1 MGIKLLNRY
10 LREKCTDKS
19 INKQHL
25 SHFAGKRI
33 VIDTSIYLYHF
44 LSECALME
52 NMYLFISI
60 LKNYEIEPIFI
71 FDGKTPQ
78 EKKVLVKERSQK
90 KKEAEEKYNELVRLK
105 KEGNMDE
112 LEDKAIQLEL
122 EALKRQFVRLRNE
135 DIVKVKELMDAYGV
149 IYYDAPYEADDLCV
163 YFVKSGMAYACISD
177 DMDMFLYGCPYVLRN
192 FSLLN
197 HSVLVYDTKS
207 ILDELNIP
215 FNHFRE
221 ILILSGTDYNIN
233 SETNL
238 IETLK
243 WYNQYTSYIKRNK
256 EQNKP
261 YYGFYLWLA
270 KNTKYITDLKQL
282 FKTYQVFNNEEIEHK
297 NTCFDKEPKKEDKQ
311 RIKEIMQQEG
321 FLFCND

>member
-10 LREKCTDKS
+10 LREKCTNKS

-44 LSECALME
+44 LSEFALME

-78 EKKVLVKERSQK
+78 EKKKLVKERSQK
-90 KKEAEEKYNELVRLK
+90 KKDAEEKYNELLRLK
-105 KEGNMDE
+105 KEGKVDE
-112 LEDKAIQLEL
+112 MNDKSVQLEL

-135 DIVKVKELMDAYGV
+135 DIIKVKELMDAYGV

-197 HSVLVYDTKS
+197 HSVLMYDTKS

-221 ILILSGTDYNIN
+221 ILILSGTDLYTYSVISPRSTMLFPSSALPDRPFNKLYVKKLCFLSIYICEV
-233 SETNL
+233 SPFEL
-238 IETLK
+238 ELK
-243 WYNQYTSYIKRNK
+243 MDIFSGRS
-256 EQNKP
+256 
-261 YYGFYLWLA
+261 G
-270 KNTKYITDLKQL
+270 
-282 FKTYQVFNNEEIEHK
+282 
-297 NTCFDKEPKKEDKQ
+297 
-311 RIKEIMQQEG
+311 
-321 FLFCND
+321 

>member
-1 MGIKLLNRY
+1 M
-10 LREKCTDKS
+10 
-19 INKQHL
+19 
-25 SHFAGKRI
+25 
-33 VIDTSIYLYHF
+33 
-44 LSECALME
+44 
-52 NMYLFISI
+52 
-60 LKNYEIEPIFI
+60 KNYEIEPIFI
-71 FDGKTPQ
+71 FDGKTPL
-78 EKKVLVKERSQK
+78 EKKSLVKERSQK
-90 KKEAEEKYNELVRLK
+90 KKDAEDKYNELLRLK
-105 KEGNMDE
+105 KEGKVDE
-112 LEDKAIQLEL
+112 LEDKSLQLEL

-192 FSLLN
+192 FSLLK
-197 HSVLVYDTKS
+197 HSILMYDTTS
-207 ILDELNIP
+207 ILDQLNIP

-243 WYNQYTSYIKRNK
+243 WYNQYTNYIKKNK
-256 EQNKP
+256 EKNKP

-297 NTCFDKEPKKEDKQ
+297 NTSFDKETRQEDKQ
-311 RIKEIMQQEG
+311 KIKEIMQREG
-321 FLFCND
+321 FLFCNE